1 MKKDEVLRVIE
12 EAARNK
18 QVVLYLPDNQ
28 LTSLPAEMVELNKLT
43 WFGLSKNQLKAL
55 PAEIEKL
62 KNLTMLDLSGN
73 PLESPP
79 IEIAKQGTMAIR
91 SYFESLEAKKRE
103 STLRV
108 QINCS

>member
-1 MKKDEVLRVIE
+1 MKKDEVLQVIE

-28 LTSLPAEMVELNKLT
+28 LTSLPAEIV
-43 WFGLSKNQLKAL
+43 
-55 PAEIEKL
+55 KL
-62 KNLTMLDLSGN
+62 KNFTMLDLSGN

-91 SYFESLEAKKRE
+91 SYFESLEAKRE

>member
-28 LTSLPAEMVELNKLT
+28 LTSLPAEI
-43 WFGLSKNQLKAL
+43 G
-55 PAEIEKL
+55 KL
-62 KNLTMLDLSGN
+62 KNLTTLDLSGN

-79 IEIAKQGTMAIR
+79 IEIAKQGNMAIR
-91 SYFESLEAKKRE
+91 SYFESLEAK
-103 STLRV
+103 
-108 QINCS
+108 